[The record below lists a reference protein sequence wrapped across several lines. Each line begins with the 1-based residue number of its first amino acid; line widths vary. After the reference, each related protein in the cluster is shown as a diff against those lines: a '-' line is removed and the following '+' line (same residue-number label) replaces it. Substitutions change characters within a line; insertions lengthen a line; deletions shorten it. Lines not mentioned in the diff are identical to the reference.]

1 MDYDDKMTIAFII
14 VLILV
19 GWLLKMWL
27 WSS

>member
-1 MDYDDKMTIAFII
+1 MDYDDKMTIAFVI
-14 VLILV
+14 VLILI